1 MYNMQS
7 KKKTSTATFKS
18 IYYTKITTSTKQQ
31 FNNNKTA
38 IIILTP
44 SMREVKGLF
53 IWNAVCDPVPREHI
67 VIWRTSDIS
76 SGEGPRRRRPP
87 QEGGACTETE
97 RDRGEGTGR
106 SGRARPQVYV

>member
-1 MYNMQS
+1 MQS

-53 IWNAVCDPVPREHI
+53 I
-67 VIWRTSDIS
+67 
-76 SGEGPRRRRPP
+76 
-87 QEGGACTETE
+87 
-97 RDRGEGTGR
+97 
-106 SGRARPQVYV
+106 